1 MKNKYLN
8 PVVVAEIGC
17 NHMGSFE
24 IAKELILLA
33 KDSGANYAKF
43 QKRHNKE
50 LLSEEQYNTPHP
62 NPSNSYGNTY
72 GDHREF
78 LEFDLTQHYDLNIS
92 NMTIIHD
99 EDSLYKELTHGDYF
113 CTGYHCFKYGEN
125 NVTSFV
131 REEYGLNDNKMKNQY
146 AFIETREYTNPE
158 YGRNRTTIYIFN

>member
-1 MKNKYLN
+1 MKN
-8 PVVVAEIGC
+8 A
-17 NHMGSFE
+17 
-24 IAKELILLA
+24 LILLLSIISLQSVA
-33 KDSGANYAKF
+33 QNDFVISCWVSINDLEDVYIDS
-43 QKRHNKE
+43 
-50 LLSEEQYNTPHP
+50 
-62 NPSNSYGNTY
+62 
-72 GDHREF
+72 
-78 LEFDLTQHYDLNIS
+78 LTQHYDLNIS